1 MATAVSIAIRKA
13 DAQARIQQASIEL
26 AAKYGLGQVQLAPT
40 HKQPDIQAVLTLE
53 AVDGA
58 EPMAERTLRAVAH
71 AGTWAEQRSAWRKL
85 SASGTRP

>member
-13 DAQARIQQASIEL
+13 AAQGRIQQASIEL

-53 AVDGA
+53 AVAAFLEDLAAA
-58 EPMAERTLRAVAH
+58 EPVPAKK
-71 AGTWAEQRSAWRKL
+71 RK
-85 SASGTRP
+85 AQAAD

>member
-26 AAKYGLGQVQLAPT
+26 AAKNGLGQVQLAPT

-53 AVDGA
+53 AVAAFLEDLAAA
-58 EPMAERTLRAVAH
+58 EPVPVKK
-71 AGTWAEQRSAWRKL
+71 RKTQ
-85 SASGTRP
+85 AAD

>member
-53 AVDGA
+53 AVAAFLEDLATA
-58 EPMAERTLRAVAH
+58 EPVPVKK
-71 AGTWAEQRSAWRKL
+71 RK
-85 SASGTRP
+85 AQAAD

>member
-13 DAQARIQQASIEL
+13 AAQGRIQQASIEL

-53 AVDGA
+53 AVAAFLEDLAAA
-58 EPMAERTLRAVAH
+58 EPVPVKK
-71 AGTWAEQRSAWRKL
+71 RK
-85 SASGTRP
+85 AQAAD

>member
-53 AVDGA
+53 AVAAFLEDLAAA
-58 EPMAERTLRAVAH
+58 EPVPVKKRKAQAE
-71 AGTWAEQRSAWRKL
+71 
-85 SASGTRP
+85 